1 MGFEGKAYM
10 ISTKYSKDN
19 KYSTDNNSSLRYN
32 FALMALMLLL
42 SPLSHAEVYKTTTSE
57 GQVVYTDNIN
67 TAYQYNKNSKNIS
80 VLDKLPTQLQVS
92 STTTQPATTSTSLNS
107 QVDNAA
113 STAADISLPDSLGD
127 SLTGRLSTQS
137 ISASQQG
144 DYVLKIVSPE
154 VGQTLR
160 RGSQPIEINVA
171 LRPSLKTGDRIV
183 YQLNNQTLATI
194 KDTSY
199 TIATTTLDP
208 NPYTITVRVE
218 NVLGEVIAQDTR
230 AINLIS
236 NNVLYQKKRK
246 AIAEAQKK
254 QTNQPWYKKIL

>member
-1 MGFEGKAYM
+1 M
-10 ISTKYSKDN
+10 ILTKYKSD
-19 KYSTDNNSSLRYN
+19 NSSLRDN
-32 FALMALMLLL
+32 FALTAVVLLL
-42 SPLSHAEVYKTTTSE
+42 SQLSHAEVYKTTTSE

-67 TAYQYNKNSKNIS
+67 TAYQYNKSSKNIS
-80 VLDKLPTQLQVS
+80 VLDKLPTQSQVF
-92 STTTQPATTSTSLNS
+92 STTTQPATTSTSLNN
-107 QVDNAA
+107 QVNNAA
-113 STAADISLPDSLGD
+113 SKAADIRLPD

-144 DYVLKIVSPE
+144 DYVLKIVSPKA
-154 VGQTLR
+154 GQTLR

-171 LRPSLKTGDRIV
+171 LTPSLKTGDRIV
-183 YQLNNQTLATI
+183 YQLNNQTLATM
-194 KDTSY
+194 KATSY

-218 NVLGEVIAQDTR
+218 NVLGEIIAQDTR

-246 AIAEAQKK
+246 AIAQAQKK
-254 QTNQPWYKKIL
+254 QANQPWYKKIL

>member
-1 MGFEGKAYM
+1 MGFEGKTYM
-10 ISTKYSKDN
+10 ILTKYKSN
-19 KYSTDNNSSLRYN
+19 NNSSLRDN
-32 FALMALMLLL
+32 FALTAMGLLL
-42 SPLSHAEVYKTTTSE
+42 SQLSHAEVYKTTTSE

-80 VLDKLPTQLQVS
+80 VLDKLPTQSQVS
-92 STTTQPATTSTSLNS
+92 STTTQLATTSTSLNN
-107 QVDNAA
+107 QVDNTA
-113 STAADISLPDSLGD
+113 STAIDTRLPDSLGD

-144 DYVLKIVSPE
+144 DYVIKIVSPE
-154 VGQTLR
+154 AGQTLR

-171 LRPSLKTGDRIV
+171 LTPSLKTGDRIV

-194 KDTSY
+194 KATSY

-208 NPYTITVRVE
+208 NPYTITVGVE
-218 NVLGEVIAQDTR
+218 NVLGEIIAQDTR
-230 AINLIS
+230 AITLIS

-246 AIAEAQKK
+246 AIAQAQKK
-254 QTNQPWYKKIL
+254 QANQPWYKKIL

>member
-1 MGFEGKAYM
+1 M
-10 ISTKYSKDN
+10 
-19 KYSTDNNSSLRYN
+19 
-32 FALMALMLLL
+32 
-42 SPLSHAEVYKTTTSE
+42 
-57 GQVVYTDNIN
+57 VYTDNIN

-80 VLDKLPTQLQVS
+80 VLDKLSTQSQVS
-92 STTTQPATTSTSLNS
+92 STTTQPATTSTSLNN
-107 QVDNAA
+107 QVNNAA
-113 STAADISLPDSLGD
+113 STATDIRLPD

-144 DYVLKIVSPE
+144 DYVLKIVSPKA
-154 VGQTLR
+154 GQTLR

-171 LRPSLKTGDRIV
+171 LTPSLKTGDRIV
-183 YQLNNQTLATI
+183 YQLNNQTLATM
-194 KDTSY
+194 KATSY

-218 NVLGEVIAQDTR
+218 NVLGEIIAQDTR

-246 AIAEAQKK
+246 AIAQAQKK
-254 QTNQPWYKKIL
+254 QANQPWYKKIL

>member
-1 MGFEGKAYM
+1 M
-10 ISTKYSKDN
+10 ILT
-19 KYSTDNNSSLRYN
+19 KYSTDHNSSLRYSYN
-32 FALMALMLLL
+32 FALMAVVLLL
-42 SPLSHAEVYKTTTSE
+42 SQLSHAEVYKTITSD

-67 TAYQYNKNSKNIS
+67 TAYQYNKNSKTIS
-80 VLDKLPTQLQVS
+80 VLDKLPTQSQVS
-92 STTTQPATTSTSLNS
+92 ATTTQPATTSNNLNNE
-107 QVDNAA
+107 VDNTA
-113 STAADISLPDSLGD
+113 STASDIRLPDSLGD
-127 SLTGRLSTQS
+127 RLTDRLSTQS

-154 VGQTLR
+154 AGQTLR

-171 LRPSLKTGDRIV
+171 LTPSLKTGDRIV
-183 YQLNNQTLATI
+183 YQLNNHTLATI

-208 NPYTITVRVE
+208 NLYTITVSVE

-236 NNVLYQKKRK
+236 NNVLYQKQRK
-246 AIAEAQKK
+246 AIAQAQKK
-254 QTNQPWYKKIL
+254 KANQPWYKKIL

>member
-10 ISTKYSKDN
+10 ILTKYKSN
-19 KYSTDNNSSLRYN
+19 NNSSLRYN
-32 FALMALMLLL
+32 FALMALGLLL
-42 SPLSHAEVYKTTTSE
+42 SQLSHSEVYKTTTSD
-57 GQVVYTDNIN
+57 GKVVYTDNIN

-80 VLDKLPTQLQVS
+80 VLDKLSTQSQVS
-92 STTTQPATTSTSLNS
+92 STTQPATTSTSLNNE
-107 QVDNAA
+107 VDNAA
-113 STAADISLPDSLGD
+113 STANDNRLPDSLGD
-127 SLTGRLSTQS
+127 SLTDRLSTQS

-144 DYVLKIVSPE
+144 DYVLNIVSPE
-154 VGQTLR
+154 AGQTLR

-171 LRPSLKTGDRIV
+171 LTPSLKTGDRIV

-208 NPYTITVRVE
+208 NPYTITVGVE

-254 QTNQPWYKKIL
+254 KANQPWYKKIL

>member
-1 MGFEGKAYM
+1 M
-10 ISTKYSKDN
+10 ILTKYKSD
-19 KYSTDNNSSLRYN
+19 NSSLRDN

-42 SPLSHAEVYKTTTSE
+42 SPLSHAQVYKTTTSE

-80 VLDKLPTQLQVS
+80 VLDKLSTQSQVS
-92 STTTQPATTSTSLNS
+92 STINQSTTTSNNLNN

-113 STAADISLPDSLGD
+113 STATDNRLPASLGD
-127 SLTGRLSTQS
+127 SLTDRLSTQS

-144 DYVLKIVSPE
+144 DYVLNIVAPAA
-154 VGQTLR
+154 GQTLR

-171 LRPSLKTGDRIV
+171 LTPSLKTGDRIV

-208 NPYTITVRVE
+208 NPYTITVGVE
-218 NVLGEVIAQDTR
+218 NVLGEIIAQDTR

-254 QTNQPWYKKIL
+254 QANQPWYKKIL

>member
-1 MGFEGKAYM
+1 M
-10 ISTKYSKDN
+10 ILTKYKSD
-19 KYSTDNNSSLRYN
+19 NSSLRDN
-32 FALMALMLLL
+32 FALTAVVLLL
-42 SPLSHAEVYKTTTSE
+42 SQLSHAEVYKTTTSE

-67 TAYQYNKNSKNIS
+67 TAYQYNKSSKNIS
-80 VLDKLPTQLQVS
+80 VLDKLPIQSQVS
-92 STTTQPATTSTSLNS
+92 STTQPATTSTSLNN

-113 STAADISLPDSLGD
+113 SKAADIRLPD

-144 DYVLKIVSPE
+144 DYVIKIVSPE
-154 VGQTLR
+154 AGQTLR

-171 LRPSLKTGDRIV
+171 LTPSLKTGDRIV
-183 YQLNNQTLATI
+183 YQLNNQTLATM
-194 KDTSY
+194 KATSY

-218 NVLGEVIAQDTR
+218 NVLGEIIAQDTR

-246 AIAEAQKK
+246 AIAQAQKK
-254 QTNQPWYKKIL
+254 QANQPWYKKIL

>member
-1 MGFEGKAYM
+1 M
-10 ISTKYSKDN
+10 ILTKYKSD
-19 KYSTDNNSSLRYN
+19 NSSLRDN

-42 SPLSHAEVYKTTTSE
+42 SQLSHAEVYKTTTSE

-67 TAYQYNKNSKNIS
+67 TAYQYNKSSKNIS
-80 VLDKLPTQLQVS
+80 VLDKLPTQSQVS
-92 STTTQPATTSTSLNS
+92 STTTQPATTSTSLNN
-107 QVDNAA
+107 QVNNAA
-113 STAADISLPDSLGD
+113 SKAADIRLPD

-144 DYVLKIVSPE
+144 DYVLKIVSPKA
-154 VGQTLR
+154 GQTLR

-171 LRPSLKTGDRIV
+171 LTPSLKTGDRIV
-183 YQLNNQTLATI
+183 YQLNNQTLATM
-194 KDTSY
+194 KATSY

-208 NPYTITVRVE
+208 NPYTITVGVE

-230 AINLIS
+230 AITLIS

-246 AIAEAQKK
+246 AIAQAQKK
-254 QTNQPWYKKIL
+254 KANQPWYKKIL

>member
-1 MGFEGKAYM
+1 M
-10 ISTKYSKDN
+10 ILTKYKSD
-19 KYSTDNNSSLRYN
+19 NSSLRDN
-32 FALMALMLLL
+32 FALTAVVLLL
-42 SPLSHAEVYKTTTSE
+42 SQLSHAEVYKTTTSE

-67 TAYQYNKNSKNIS
+67 TAYQYNKSSKNIS
-80 VLDKLPTQLQVS
+80 VLDKLPTQSQVS
-92 STTTQPATTSTSLNS
+92 STTTQPATTSTSLNN
-107 QVDNAA
+107 QVNNAA
-113 STAADISLPDSLGD
+113 SKAADIRLPD

-144 DYVLKIVSPE
+144 DYVLRIVSPE
-154 VGQTLR
+154 AGQTLR

-171 LRPSLKTGDRIV
+171 LTPSLKTGDRIV
-183 YQLNNQTLATI
+183 YQLNNQTLATM
-194 KDTSY
+194 KATSY

-218 NVLGEVIAQDTR
+218 NVLGEIIAQDTR

-246 AIAEAQKK
+246 AIAQAQKK
-254 QTNQPWYKKIL
+254 QANQPWYKKIL

>member
-1 MGFEGKAYM
+1 M
-10 ISTKYSKDN
+10 ILT
-19 KYSTDNNSSLRYN
+19 KYSTDNNSGLRYS
-32 FALMALMLLL
+32 FILTALGLLL
-42 SPLSHAEVYKTTTSE
+42 SQLSHAEVYKTTTSE

-67 TAYQYNKNSKNIS
+67 TAYQYNKSSKNIS
-80 VLDKLPTQLQVS
+80 VLDKLPTQSQVS
-92 STTTQPATTSTSLNS
+92 STTTQPATTSTSLNN

-113 STAADISLPDSLGD
+113 STATDNRLPD

-144 DYVLKIVSPE
+144 DYVIKIVSPE
-154 VGQTLR
+154 AGQTLR

-171 LRPSLKTGDRIV
+171 LTPSLKTGDRIV

-208 NPYTITVRVE
+208 NPYTITVGVE
-218 NVLGEVIAQDTR
+218 NVLGEVIARDTR
-230 AINLIS
+230 AITLIS

-246 AIAEAQKK
+246 AIAQAQKK
-254 QTNQPWYKKIL
+254 QANQPWYKKIL

>member
-1 MGFEGKAYM
+1 M
-10 ISTKYSKDN
+10 ILTKYSTN
-19 KYSTDNNSSLRYN
+19 NNSDLRYSLILT
-32 FALMALMLLL
+32 AVVLLL
-42 SPLSHAEVYKTTTSE
+42 SQLSHAEVYKTTTSD

-67 TAYQYNKNSKNIS
+67 TAYQYNKNSKTIS
-80 VLDKLPTQLQVS
+80 VLDKLPTQSQVS
-92 STTTQPATTSTSLNS
+92 STTTQPATTSTSLNN

-113 STAADISLPDSLGD
+113 STATDNRLPDRLGD

-144 DYVLKIVSPE
+144 DYVIKIVSPE
-154 VGQTLR
+154 AGQTLR

-171 LRPSLKTGDRIV
+171 LTPILKTGDRIV

-208 NPYTITVRVE
+208 NPYTITVSVE
-218 NVLGEVIAQDTR
+218 NVLGEIIAQDTR

-254 QTNQPWYKKIL
+254 QANQPWYKKIL

>member
-1 MGFEGKAYM
+1 M
-10 ISTKYSKDN
+10 ILTKYKSD
-19 KYSTDNNSSLRYN
+19 NSSLRDN

-42 SPLSHAEVYKTTTSE
+42 SPLSHAQVYKTTTSE

-80 VLDKLPTQLQVS
+80 VLDKLPTQSQVS
-92 STTTQPATTSTSLNS
+92 STTTQPAKTSTSLNY

-113 STAADISLPDSLGD
+113 SRAIDTRLPDS
-127 SLTGRLSTQS
+127 LSTQS

-144 DYVLKIVSPE
+144 DYLLRIVSPE
-154 VGQTLR
+154 AGQTLR

-171 LRPSLKTGDRIV
+171 LTPSLKTGDRIV

-208 NPYTITVRVE
+208 NPYTITVGVE

-230 AINLIS
+230 TINLIS

-254 QTNQPWYKKIL
+254 QANQPWYKKIL

>member
-10 ISTKYSKDN
+10 ILTKYN
-19 KYSTDNNSSLRYN
+19 TDNNSSLRYS
-32 FALMALMLLL
+32 FILTAMGLLL
-42 SPLSHAEVYKTTTSE
+42 SQLSHAEVYKTTTSE

-67 TAYQYNKNSKNIS
+67 TAYQYNKSSKNIS
-80 VLDKLPTQLQVS
+80 VLDKLPTQSQVS
-92 STTTQPATTSTSLNS
+92 ATTTQPATTSTSLNN
-107 QVDNAA
+107 QVNNAA
-113 STAADISLPDSLGD
+113 SKAADIRLPD

-144 DYVLKIVSPE
+144 DYVIKIVSPKA
-154 VGQTLR
+154 GQTLR

-171 LRPSLKTGDRIV
+171 LTPSLKTGDRIV
-183 YQLNNQTLATI
+183 YQLNNQTLATM
-194 KDTSY
+194 KATSY

-218 NVLGEVIAQDTR
+218 NVLGEIIAQDTR

-246 AIAEAQKK
+246 AIAQAQKK
-254 QTNQPWYKKIL
+254 QANQPWYKKIL

>member
-1 MGFEGKAYM
+1 M
-10 ISTKYSKDN
+10 ILTKYKSN
-19 KYSTDNNSSLRYN
+19 NNSSLRDN
-32 FALMALMLLL
+32 FVLTAVVLLL
-42 SPLSHAEVYKTTTSE
+42 SQLSHAEVYKTTTSE

-80 VLDKLPTQLQVS
+80 VLDKLPTQSQVS
-92 STTTQPATTSTSLNS
+92 ATTTQPATTSSNLNN

-113 STAADISLPDSLGD
+113 SRAIDNRLPD
-127 SLTGRLSTQS
+127 RLSTQS

-144 DYVLKIVSPE
+144 DYVIKIVSPE

-171 LRPSLKTGDRIV
+171 LTPSLKTGDRIV
-183 YQLNNQTLATI
+183 YQLNNQTLATT

-208 NPYTITVRVE
+208 NPYTITIGVE

-236 NNVLYQKKRK
+236 NNVLYQKQRK
-246 AIAEAQKK
+246 AIAQAKK
-254 QTNQPWYKKIL
+254 KKANQPWYKKIL

>member
-10 ISTKYSKDN
+10 ILTKYKSD
-19 KYSTDNNSSLRYN
+19 NSSLRDN

-42 SPLSHAEVYKTTTSE
+42 SPLSHAQVYKTTTSE

-80 VLDKLPTQLQVS
+80 VLDKLSTQSQVS
-92 STTTQPATTSTSLNS
+92 STINQSTTTSNNLNNE
-107 QVDNAA
+107 VDNAA
-113 STAADISLPDSLGD
+113 STATDDRLPASLGD
-127 SLTGRLSTQS
+127 SLTDRLSTQS

-144 DYVLKIVSPE
+144 DYLLRIVSPE
-154 VGQTLR
+154 AGQTLR

-171 LRPSLKTGDRIV
+171 LTPSLKTGDRIV

-208 NPYTITVRVE
+208 NPYTITVGVE

-230 AINLIS
+230 TINLIS

-254 QTNQPWYKKIL
+254 QANQPWYKKIL

>member
-1 MGFEGKAYM
+1 M
-10 ISTKYSKDN
+10 ILTKSSTNN
-19 KYSTDNNSSLRYN
+19 KYSTGNNSSLRYSYN

-42 SPLSHAEVYKTTTSE
+42 SQLSHAEVYRTTTSE

-67 TAYQYNKNSKNIS
+67 TAYQYNKNSKTIR
-80 VLDKLPTQLQVS
+80 VLDKLSTQSQVS
-92 STTTQPATTSTSLNS
+92 STTTQPATTSTSLNNE
-107 QVDNAA
+107 VDNAA
-113 STAADISLPDSLGD
+113 STTTDNRLLDSLGD
-127 SLTGRLSTQS
+127 SLTERLTDRLSTQS

-144 DYVLKIVSPE
+144 DYVLNIVAPE
-154 VGQTLR
+154 AGQTLR

-171 LRPSLKTGDRIV
+171 LTPSLKTGDRIV

-208 NPYTITVRVE
+208 NPYTITVSVE
-218 NVLGEVIAQDTR
+218 NVLGEIIAQDTR
-230 AINLIS
+230 VITLIS

-246 AIAEAQKK
+246 AIAQAQKK
-254 QTNQPWYKKIL
+254 KANQPWYKKIL

>member
-1 MGFEGKAYM
+1 M
-10 ISTKYSKDN
+10 ILT
-19 KYSTDNNSSLRYN
+19 KYSTDNNSGLRYSYN
-32 FALMALMLLL
+32 FALMASMLLL
-42 SPLSHAEVYKTTTSE
+42 SQLGDAEVYKTTTSD
-57 GQVVYTDNIN
+57 GQAVYTDNIN
-67 TAYQYNKNSKNIS
+67 TAYQYNKSSKNIS
-80 VLDKLPTQLQVS
+80 VLDKLPTQSQVS
-92 STTTQPATTSTSLNS
+92 STTTQPATTSTSLNN
-107 QVDNAA
+107 QVNNAA
-113 STAADISLPDSLGD
+113 SKAADSRLPDSLGD

-144 DYVLKIVSPE
+144 DYVIKIVSPE
-154 VGQTLR
+154 AGQTLR

-171 LRPSLKTGDRIV
+171 LTPSLKTGDRIV

-208 NPYTITVRVE
+208 NPYAITVNVE

-230 AINLIS
+230 AITLIS

-246 AIAEAQKK
+246 AIAQAQKK
-254 QTNQPWYKKIL
+254 KANQPWYKKIL

>member
-1 MGFEGKAYM
+1 M
-10 ISTKYSKDN
+10 ILAKYSTDN
-19 KYSTDNNSSLRYN
+19 KYSTVNNSSLRYSYN
-32 FALMALMLLL
+32 LALMAVVLLL
-42 SPLSHAEVYKTTTSE
+42 SPLSHAEVYKTATSD

-80 VLDKLPTQLQVS
+80 VLDKLPTQSQVS
-92 STTTQPATTSTSLNS
+92 ATTTQPATTSSNLNN

-113 STAADISLPDSLGD
+113 SRAIDNRLPDS
-127 SLTGRLSTQS
+127 LSTQS

-144 DYVLKIVSPE
+144 DYLLRIVSPE
-154 VGQTLR
+154 AGQTLR

-171 LRPSLKTGDRIV
+171 LTPSLKTGDRIV

-199 TIATTTLDP
+199 TIATTMLDP
-208 NPYTITVRVE
+208 NPYTITVSVE

-230 AINLIS
+230 AITLIS

-246 AIAEAQKK
+246 AIAQAQKK
-254 QTNQPWYKKIL
+254 KANQPWYKKIL

>member
-1 MGFEGKAYM
+1 M
-10 ISTKYSKDN
+10 ILK
-19 KYSTDNNSSLRYN
+19 KYSTDHNSSLRYS
-32 FALMALMLLL
+32 FILTAVVLLL
-42 SPLSHAEVYKTTTSE
+42 SQLSHAEVYKTTTSE

-67 TAYQYNKNSKNIS
+67 TAYQYNKNSKTIS
-80 VLDKLPTQLQVS
+80 VLDKLSTQSQVS
-92 STTTQPATTSTSLNS
+92 STTNQSTTTSNNLNNE
-107 QVDNAA
+107 VDNAA
-113 STAADISLPDSLGD
+113 STATDNRLPDSLGD
-127 SLTGRLSTQS
+127 SLTARLTERLSTQS

-154 VGQTLR
+154 AGQTLR

-171 LRPSLKTGDRIV
+171 LTPSLKTGDRIV

-208 NPYTITVRVE
+208 NPYTITVSVE
-218 NVLGEVIAQDTR
+218 NILGEVIAQDTR

-254 QTNQPWYKKIL
+254 KANQPWYKKIL

>member
-1 MGFEGKAYM
+1 M
-10 ISTKYSKDN
+10 ILT
-19 KYSTDNNSSLRYN
+19 KYSTDHNSSLRYSYN
-32 FALMALMLLL
+32 FALTAVVLLL
-42 SPLSHAEVYKTTTSE
+42 SQLSHAEVYKTTTSD

-80 VLDKLPTQLQVS
+80 VLDKLPTQSQVS
-92 STTTQPATTSTSLNS
+92 STTTQPATTSTSLNN

-113 STAADISLPDSLGD
+113 STTNDNRLPDSLTD
-127 SLTGRLSTQS
+127 RLSTQS

-144 DYVLKIVSPE
+144 DYVLNIVSPE
-154 VGQTLR
+154 AGQTLR

-171 LRPSLKTGDRIV
+171 LTPSLKIGDRIV

-208 NPYTITVRVE
+208 NPYTITVSVE
-218 NVLGEVIAQDTR
+218 NVLGEIIAQDTR
-230 AINLIS
+230 AITLIS
-236 NNVLYQKKRK
+236 NNVLYQKKRR

-254 QTNQPWYKKIL
+254 KANQPWYKKIL

>member
-1 MGFEGKAYM
+1 MGFEGRAYM
-10 ISTKYSKDN
+10 ILTKYI
-19 KYSTDNNSSLRYN
+19 TDNNSSLRYN
-32 FALMALMLLL
+32 FALMALGLLL
-42 SPLSHAEVYKTTTSE
+42 SQLSQAEVYKTTTSE

-80 VLDKLPTQLQVS
+80 VLDKLPSQSQLS
-92 STTTQPATTSTSLNS
+92 STTQPATTSSNLNNE
-107 QVDNAA
+107 VDNAA
-113 STAADISLPDSLGD
+113 STAADSRLPD

-144 DYVLKIVSPE
+144 DYVIKIVSPE
-154 VGQTLR
+154 AGQTLR

-171 LRPSLKTGDRIV
+171 LTPSLKTGDRIV

-208 NPYTITVRVE
+208 NPYTITVSVE
-218 NVLGEVIAQDTR
+218 NVLGEVIAQDTC
-230 AINLIS
+230 AITLIS
-236 NNVLYQKKRK
+236 NNVVYQKKRK

-254 QTNQPWYKKIL
+254 KANQPWYKKIL

>member
-10 ISTKYSKDN
+10 ILTKYKSN
-19 KYSTDNNSSLRYN
+19 NNSSLRDN

-42 SPLSHAEVYKTTTSE
+42 SQLSHAEVYKTTTSE

-67 TAYQYNKNSKNIS
+67 TAYQYNKNSKTIS
-80 VLDKLPTQLQVS
+80 VLDKLPTQSQVS
-92 STTTQPATTSTSLNS
+92 STTNQSTTTSNDLNNE
-107 QVDNAA
+107 VDNAA
-113 STAADISLPDSLGD
+113 STATDNRLPNS
-127 SLTGRLSTQS
+127 LSTQS

-144 DYVLKIVSPE
+144 DYVVKIVAPAA
-154 VGQTLR
+154 GQTLR
-160 RGSQPIEINVA
+160 RGSQPIEISVA
-171 LRPSLKTGDRIV
+171 LTPSLKTGDRVV

-208 NPYTITVRVE
+208 NPYTITVSVE
-218 NVLGEVIAQDTR
+218 NVLGEIIAQDTR

-236 NNVLYQKKRK
+236 NNVLYQKQRK
-246 AIAEAQKK
+246 AIAQAQKK
-254 QTNQPWYKKIL
+254 KANQPWYKKIL

>member
-1 MGFEGKAYM
+1 M
-10 ISTKYSKDN
+10 ILTKYKSD
-19 KYSTDNNSSLRYN
+19 NSSLRDN
-32 FALMALMLLL
+32 FALTAVVLLL
-42 SPLSHAEVYKTTTSE
+42 SQLSHAEVYKTTTSE

-80 VLDKLPTQLQVS
+80 VLDKLSTQSQVS
-92 STTTQPATTSTSLNS
+92 STTTQPATTSTSLNN
-107 QVDNAA
+107 QVNNAA
-113 STAADISLPDSLGD
+113 SKAADIRLPD

-144 DYVLKIVSPE
+144 DYVIKIVSPE
-154 VGQTLR
+154 AGQTLR

-171 LRPSLKTGDRIV
+171 LTPSLKTGDRIV
-183 YQLNNQTLATI
+183 YQLNNQTLATM
-194 KDTSY
+194 KATSY

-218 NVLGEVIAQDTR
+218 NVLGEIIAQDTR

-246 AIAEAQKK
+246 AIAQAQKK
-254 QTNQPWYKKIL
+254 QANQPWYKKIL

>member
-1 MGFEGKAYM
+1 M
-10 ISTKYSKDN
+10 ILK
-19 KYSTDNNSSLRYN
+19 KYSTDHNSSLRYN
-32 FALMALMLLL
+32 FALMALGLLL
-42 SPLSHAEVYKTTTSE
+42 SQLSHAEVYKTTTSE
-57 GQVVYTDNIN
+57 GQVIYTDNIN
-67 TAYQYNKNSKNIS
+67 TAYQYNKNSKTIS
-80 VLDKLPTQLQVS
+80 VLDKLSTQSQVS
-92 STTTQPATTSTSLNS
+92 STINQSTKTSNNLNNE
-107 QVDNAA
+107 VDNAA
-113 STAADISLPDSLGD
+113 STATDNRLPDRLGD

-144 DYVLKIVSPE
+144 DYVIKIVAPE
-154 VGQTLR
+154 AGQTLR
-160 RGSQPIEINVA
+160 RGSQPIEVSVA
-171 LRPSLKTGDRIV
+171 LTPSLKTGDRIV

-208 NPYTITVRVE
+208 NPYTITVSVE

-230 AINLIS
+230 AITLIS

-254 QTNQPWYKKIL
+254 KANQPWYKKIL

>member
-1 MGFEGKAYM
+1 M
-10 ISTKYSKDN
+10 ILTKYKSN
-19 KYSTDNNSSLRYN
+19 NNSGLRYSYN

-42 SPLSHAEVYKTTTSE
+42 SQLSHAEVYKTTTSE

-80 VLDKLPTQLQVS
+80 VLDKLPNQSQVS
-92 STTTQPATTSTSLNS
+92 STTNQSTTTSSNLNN
-107 QVDNAA
+107 QVDNAV
-113 STAADISLPDSLGD
+113 STAADSRLPDSLGD
-127 SLTGRLSTQS
+127 SLTDRLSTQS

-144 DYVLKIVSPE
+144 DYVLKIVSPTTE
-154 VGQTLR
+154 QTLR
-160 RGSQPIEINVA
+160 RGSQPIEISVA
-171 LRPSLKTGDRIV
+171 LTPSLKTGDRIV

-208 NPYTITVRVE
+208 NPYTITVSVE

-230 AINLIS
+230 AITLIS

-246 AIAEAQKK
+246 AIAQAQKK
-254 QTNQPWYKKIL
+254 KANQPWYKKIL

>member
-1 MGFEGKAYM
+1 M
-10 ISTKYSKDN
+10 ILTKYKSN
-19 KYSTDNNSSLRYN
+19 NNSSLRDN
-32 FALMALMLLL
+32 FVLTAVVLLL
-42 SPLSHAEVYKTTTSE
+42 SQLSHAEVYKTTTSE

-67 TAYQYNKNSKNIS
+67 TAYQYNKNSKTIS
-80 VLDKLPTQLQVS
+80 VLDKLSTQSQVS
-92 STTTQPATTSTSLNS
+92 STINQSTKTSNNLNNE
-107 QVDNAA
+107 VDNAA
-113 STAADISLPDSLGD
+113 STATDNRLRDSLGD

-154 VGQTLR
+154 AGQTLR

-171 LRPSLKTGDRIV
+171 LTPSLKTGDRIV

-208 NPYTITVRVE
+208 NPYTITVSVE
-218 NVLGEVIAQDTR
+218 NVLGEIIAQDTR
-230 AINLIS
+230 AITLIS

-246 AIAEAQKK
+246 AIAQAQKK
-254 QTNQPWYKKIL
+254 KANQPWYKKIL

>member
-1 MGFEGKAYM
+1 M
-10 ISTKYSKDN
+10 ILTKYKSD
-19 KYSTDNNSSLRYN
+19 NSSLRDN
-32 FALMALMLLL
+32 FALTAVVLLL
-42 SPLSHAEVYKTTTSE
+42 SQLSHAEVYKTTTSE

-80 VLDKLPTQLQVS
+80 VLDKLSTQSQVS
-92 STTTQPATTSTSLNS
+92 STTTQPATTSTSLNN
-107 QVDNAA
+107 QVNNAA
-113 STAADISLPDSLGD
+113 SKAADIRLPD

-144 DYVLKIVSPE
+144 DYVLKIVSPKA
-154 VGQTLR
+154 GQTLR

-171 LRPSLKTGDRIV
+171 LTPSLKTGDRIV

-208 NPYTITVRVE
+208 NPYTITVGVE
-218 NVLGEVIAQDTR
+218 NVLGEVIARDTR
-230 AINLIS
+230 AITLIS

-246 AIAEAQKK
+246 AIAQAQKK
-254 QTNQPWYKKIL
+254 QANQPWYKKIL